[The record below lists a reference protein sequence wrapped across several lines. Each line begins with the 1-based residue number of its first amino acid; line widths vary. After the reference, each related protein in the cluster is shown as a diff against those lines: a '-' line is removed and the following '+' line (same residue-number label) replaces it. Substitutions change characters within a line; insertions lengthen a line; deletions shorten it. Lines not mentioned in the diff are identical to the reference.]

1 MIEHF
6 EEEVKKYSDRHQGE
20 SVLFILKIDSY
31 ITACIN
37 KNDIYTKILV
47 VDLTLET

>member
-6 EEEVKKYSDRHQGE
+6 EYEVKNYSDRHQGKRVRISIKKE
-20 SVLFILKIDSY
+20 SYTAAY
-31 ITACIN
+31 IYNNHIF
-37 KNDIYTKILV
+37 TKILV

>member
-6 EEEVKKYSDRHQGE
+6 EDEVKNYSDRHQNKRIRIPIKIE
-20 SVLFILKIDSY
+20 SY
-31 ITACIN
+31 TTAHIFDN
-37 KNDIYTKILV
+37 HIYTKYLV

>member
-6 EEEVKKYSDRHQGE
+6 ENEVKNYSDRYQGKH
-20 SVLFILKIDSY
+20 VRIPIKIEGYTTAY
-31 ITACIN
+31 IFDN
-37 KNDIYTKILV
+37 HIYTKILV